1 MKLPEIAVN
10 LLVFNTVSLDDALDA
25 VGKTDSRLVE
35 LAYTSGYAVFD
46 EASAFTKEAS
56 DGIREALEIR
66 GLRCRSIAAHMDL
79 GMEDSIDRFR
89 QRLLFAHRVGATIV
103 ISNTSTIDRRLRF
116 EHNII
121 ELSHIAS
128 DLGMTIGLENPGD
141 GSGNLLSNGVAGAK
155 LISSLGLANVGLN
168 YDFSN
173 AISYAGM
180 KLDIELDC
188 ASAVEKSVNL
198 HLKDL
203 KSQESGLGWDF
214 CPIGEGDHD
223 YVVLF
228 KHVKKHGVPI
238 PMSLELPLHMQRGP
252 DLLMKP
258 RTHLLD
264 REECIEAIQ
273 QSIQNINRLWETV

>member
-10 LLVFNTVSLDDALDA
+10 LLVFNTVSLNDALDA
-25 VGKTDSRLVE
+25 VGRTDSRLVE

-46 EASAFTKEAS
+46 EASAFTQEAS
-56 DGIREALEIR
+56 DVIREALGIR
-66 GLRCRSIAAHMDL
+66 GLGCRSVAAHMDL

-103 ISNTSTIDRRLRF
+103 ISNTSTIDRRPRF

-128 DLGMTIGLENPGD
+128 DLGMAIGLENPGD
-141 GSGNLLSNGVAGAK
+141 GRGNLLSNGVAGAK

-180 KLDIELDC
+180 KLDVELDC
-188 ASAVEKSVNL
+188 TSAVEKSINL

-203 KSQESGLGWDF
+203 KRQESGLGWDF

-228 KHVKKHGVPI
+228 KHVKKHGVSI

-258 RTHLLD
+258 SERPLD
-264 REECIEAIQ
+264 RDECIEAIQ

>member
-1 MKLPEIAVN
+1 
-10 LLVFNTVSLDDALDA
+10 
-25 VGKTDSRLVE
+25 
-35 LAYTSGYAVFD
+35 
-46 EASAFTKEAS
+46 
-56 DGIREALEIR
+56 
-66 GLRCRSIAAHMDL
+66 
-79 GMEDSIDRFR
+79 
-89 QRLLFAHRVGATIV
+89 
-103 ISNTSTIDRRLRF
+103 
-116 EHNII
+116 
-121 ELSHIAS
+121 
-128 DLGMTIGLENPGD
+128 
-141 GSGNLLSNGVAGAK
+141 
-155 LISSLGLANVGLN
+155 
-168 YDFSN
+168 
-173 AISYAGM
+173 M